1 MRHPDLTRR
10 RFLRRSIA
18 TAAVLGA
25 AASDRVL
32 GANDR
37 IRVGLI
43 GAGNRGQGLWEDFL
57 AQPDVSAVSI
67 CDVHPPHLEKAA
79 AMSKTPVSKHGD
91 FRRVLEDGHI
101 DAVIVAT
108 PDHWHALQTIMACE
122 AGKDVYVEKPL
133 SLRIAEGRRMVN
145 AARKHGR
152 VVQTGSQ
159 QRSGA
164 HYARAVELVRAG
176 RIGTVSHVSAGFVRN
191 AMPGYLAERIS
202 RPPEGLDWEMWLGPA
217 PYRASLPL
225 NPLYHFRWFWD
236 YSGGQMTNFGA
247 HDLDIVRW
255 VMNVRAPT
263 HVASFGGRYVVKD
276 GGETPDVQEVIY
288 RFPDLV
294 VNWSV
299 REMNGRGSGMFMDF
313 HGTKGTLS
321 LTRRG
326 FEVFPEGWSLSEE
339 PKQPRCEAV
348 KDPGSEQGKSH
359 VRNFLDCV
367 KSRARPNADVEEGHL
382 TATCCHLGNIAL
394 RTGKLLQWDAE
405 QERIVGDSE
414 ANAWLQYEYRRPWKL
429 E

>member
-1 MRHPDLTRR
+1 MEHLTRR
-10 RFLRRSIA
+10 KFLRRSIS
-18 TAAVLGA
+18 TAAALGVA
-25 AASDRVL
+25 GASGQIL
-32 GANDR
+32 GANER

-43 GAGNRGQGLWEDFL
+43 GAGGRGRGLLEDFL
-57 AQPDVSAVSI
+57 AQPDVSVVSV
-67 CDVHPPHLEKAA
+67 CDVHRPNLDQAA
-79 AMSKTPVSKHGD
+79 AMSKAQVAKHAD
-91 FRRVLEDGHI
+91 FRRVLDDREI

-108 PDHWHALQTIMACE
+108 PDHWHAIQTILACE

-164 HYARAVELVRAG
+164 HYARAVELVRSG
-176 RIGTVSHVSAGFVRN
+176 KLGTVSHVSAGFIRN
-191 AMPGYLAERIS
+191 AMPGYLAERKDS
-202 RPPEGLDWEMWLGPA
+202 VPEGLDWDMWLGPA
-217 PYRASLPL
+217 PHRPFLPL
-225 NPLYHFRWFWD
+225 PPLHHFRWFWD

-255 VMNVRAPT
+255 VMNVKAPT
-263 HVASFGGRYVVKD
+263 HVASFGGRYAIQD

-288 RFPDLV
+288 RFPDFV

-299 REMNGRGSGMFMDF
+299 REMNGMRPGMFMEF

-321 LTRRG
+321 LTRSG
-326 FEVFPEGWSLSEE
+326 FEVIPETWSLAEQ
-339 PKQPRCEAV
+339 PKQPRCEAE
-348 KDPGSEQGKSH
+348 KDPGSEQGRSH

-367 KSRARPNADVEEGHL
+367 KSRSRPNADIEEGHL
-382 TATCCHLGNIAL
+382 TAVCCHLGNIAL

-405 QERIVGDSE
+405 QERIVGDTE
-414 ANAWLQYEYRRPWKL
+414 ANAWLDYEYRRPWKL
-429 E
+429 A